1 MIVNLT
7 KLEEYIITLEIDKAD
22 AMSLR
27 HSDVMKQ
34 HMKDLSVFLKEI
46 REDLELGGES
56 IIELDKRRVDAIN
69 ERNGKYKSL
78 RMK

>member
-7 KLEEYIITLEIDKAD
+7 KIEEYIITLEIDKAD
-22 AMSLR
+22 QMSLR
-27 HSDVMKQ
+27 HSGVRRQ

-46 REDLELGGES
+46 RKDLELSGES

-69 ERNGKYKSL
+69 ERNKKYKFIHV
-78 RMK
+78 K